1 MIDIERARSCYA
13 DNDSAHGFDHVLRVW
28 RLAECI
34 GREEGADMEILQ
46 AAALLHD
53 VGRAEEQ
60 RNGTC
65 HAAASAQVARK
76 VLRDHPPARV
86 EAVAEAIAQHRFRGQ
101 RGPSS
106 LEAKVLYDADKL
118 DAIGAIGVARAYA
131 IAGVQHQHLWTE
143 VPPSYAQ
150 RPPQA
155 GRDDLG
161 ASEHTPVHEYLF
173 KLVKLKENLYTA
185 AGKRLAEG
193 RHRYMVEYFERLARE
208 VAGEL

>member
-1 MIDIERARSCYA
+1 MIDVNTARSYYA

-28 RLAECI
+28 RLAERI
-34 GREEGADMEILQ
+34 GRAEGADMEVLR

-60 RNGTC
+60 RSGIC
-65 HAAASAQVARK
+65 HAAASAQKARE
-76 VLRDHPPARV
+76 VLKNHPPERV
-86 EAVAEAIAQHRFRGQ
+86 EAVAAAIAQHRFRGE

-131 IAGVQHQHLWTE
+131 IAGAQNQHLWAE
-143 VPPSYAQ
+143 VPPSYAE

-155 GRDDLG
+155 GRDDLE

-173 KLVKLKENLYTA
+173 KLVKLKERLYTA

-193 RHRYMVEYFERLARE
+193 RHRYMVKYFERLAHE